1 VTEYEFVTTRVEDG
15 VCVLTLNRP
24 DRLNAINRQLD
35 LDWLH
40 ALQEAEAD
48 PEVRVVV
55 QHGAGRMFSAGHDL
69 AEVGQVIKDL
79 AAEAH
84 DWSKVYE
91 FIWPEGSPL
100 DLTCEYS
107 KPIVSAV
114 HGHVVGQAVFQ
125 VLATDLVVAA
135 PGTVFN
141 LEVMRTGGAA
151 GAAAFSGLL
160 PVKLVNEVALL
171 GRLSA
176 EQLLACGS
184 VNRVVDDPLDEAL
197 RLASSVARMH
207 PTSVSAYKTAMAETL
222 RRRDIGDFK
231 AAFDAIRDSHG
242 NDDDNEF
249 WAMAAERGVKE
260 ALAWRDAQF
269 GPATISGG
277 TR

>member
-1 VTEYEFVTTRVEDG
+1 MTDYEFVTTRVSGG

-24 DRLNAINRQLD
+24 ERLNAINRQLD

-40 ALQEAEAD
+40 ALQEAQDD

-100 DLTCEYS
+100 DLTCEYT

-135 PGTVFN
+135 PGTMFN

-160 PVKLVNEVALL
+160 PVKLVNEIALL
-171 GRLSA
+171 GRLTS

-184 VNRVVDDPLDEAL
+184 VNRVVAEDEVLDEAV
-197 RLASSVARMH
+197 RLASSIARMH
-207 PTSVSAYKTAMAETL
+207 PTSVGAYRSAMAETL
-222 RRRDIGDFK
+222 RRRDIGDFQ

-269 GPATISGG
+269 GPLPT